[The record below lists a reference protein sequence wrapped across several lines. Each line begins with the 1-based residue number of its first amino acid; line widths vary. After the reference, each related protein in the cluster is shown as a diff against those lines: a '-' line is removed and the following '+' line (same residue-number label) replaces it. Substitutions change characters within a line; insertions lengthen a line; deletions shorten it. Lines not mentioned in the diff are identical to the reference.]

1 MSGSGG
7 KRSFAARCT
16 RVRIADFPDIRFCS
30 FADAAFVRSFMG
42 VQMAVQHISPKLSFR
57 QFDLD

>member
-1 MSGSGG
+1 MAQHLCWL
-7 KRSFAARCT
+7 KRRS
-16 RVRIADFPDIRFCS
+16 ADFPDIRFCS

-42 VQMAVQHISPKLSFR
+42 VQIAVQRISPKLSFR